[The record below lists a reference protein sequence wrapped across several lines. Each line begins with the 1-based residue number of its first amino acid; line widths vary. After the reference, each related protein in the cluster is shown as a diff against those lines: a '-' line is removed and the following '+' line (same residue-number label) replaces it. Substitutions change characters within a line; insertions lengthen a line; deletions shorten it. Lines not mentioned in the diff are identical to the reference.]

1 MRRFKH
7 LIRRSETGQS
17 GRRALLATLVLV
29 TLFSTLFSGG
39 NAHADEVK
47 LKSGKVR
54 NGKVISEDEQ
64 FVILETRLGRLRI
77 PVAEIES
84 VSRREDA
91 SADGNAGT
99 ETGGGEAPDKPAP
112 DAGARPGRPGRRAIV
127 RRAPRKPKPEP
138 AVASDETA
146 PTAPPETIAPTATE
160 TETQAERDRLSQ
172 LRRSRVVR
180 RTKRPVAD
188 EPEKAVAKPAPKATI
203 GGMDLAKVPEG
214 TEVIVFQ
221 PPRPFAAAKG
231 AIEIG
236 ARLVAR
242 MEMAGVKS
250 AWMTVPGPDGTERVA
265 VRLADVK
272 RHIDISEPN
281 ALLRIFEGIKPGDWV
296 RIQLRDGTTLQ
307 GGLEGVADGAARL
320 IGRSADGRAQRH
332 AIRVSDVVRVD
343 GLILDASAHR
353 AISVIEPDELVAV
366 TYWPDGKQVLGRFV
380 EGGGADV
387 LSIDL
392 DDDGTADRKLM
403 RSGPVAELRR
413 VPPRHRDAARK
424 LRAGDVVR
432 LTFVEEFPE
441 AAVRRNHIGR
451 IAAMTAFNLSVE
463 DGRDVMV
470 VPFRHITDLVVIE
483 NRPDAEI
490 RKWNA
495 KMAHDDATLDFA
507 LLPGTKVAKTRA
519 SSLPSGVT
527 TLDNG
532 RIVTQVFISTPF
544 SEETFGVRVG
554 EPVLQAVRR
563 SQLRFHTTVMPR
575 VRPGAEPEAQQTIS
589 ESIEGVRF
597 VILGDDLGIV
607 TGIEMSRRD

>member
-1 MRRFKH
+1 MRRFMH
-7 LIRRSETGQS
+7 LIRRSGTGRS
-17 GRRALLATLVLV
+17 GRRALLATLVLA
-29 TLFSTLFSGG
+29 TLLSGG

-54 NGKVISEDEQ
+54 NGKVISENER

-77 PVAEIES
+77 PVSEVES

-91 SADGNAGT
+91 SADGDADA
-99 ETGGGEAPDKPAP
+99 ETDGAEAPDKPAP
-112 DAGARPGRPGRRAIV
+112 DPGARRGRPGRRAIV

-138 AVASDETA
+138 AAASDETA
-146 PTAPPETIAPTATE
+146 PASTAASAPETVAPTATE

-180 RTKRPVAD
+180 RTKRPAT

-203 GGMDLAKVPEG
+203 GGMDLAKVPAG

-221 PPRPFAAAKG
+221 PPRPFAAADG

-250 AWMTVPGPDGTERVA
+250 AWMTVPGPKGTERVA

-272 RHIDISEPN
+272 RHIDISEPD
-281 ALLRIFEGIKPGDWV
+281 ALLRIFDGIKPGDWV
-296 RIQLRDGTTLQ
+296 RIQLNNGTTLQ
-307 GGLEGVADGAARL
+307 GGLEGVADGAARV
-320 IGRSADGRAQRH
+320 IGSDADGKAKRH

-343 GLILDASAHR
+343 GLILDASSHR

-366 TYWPDGKQVLGRFV
+366 TYWPDGEQVLGRFV

-392 DDDGTADRKLM
+392 DDDGTADRRLM

-432 LTFVEEFPE
+432 LAFVEEFPE

-495 KMAHDDATLDFA
+495 KMAHDDAALDFA
-507 LLPGTKVAKTRA
+507 LLPGTNIANTRA
-519 SSLPSGVT
+519 AGLPSGVT

-532 RIVTQVFISTPF
+532 RIVTQVFISAPF
-544 SEETFGVRVG
+544 TEETFGVRVG